1 MPVIAREIPE
11 APDPSKLV
19 DAAMLKGAWLNAAR
33 KDVNAFISYV
43 FLDCQPQTWFHA
55 EWQESCN
62 TQKAHVIFAPLEHG
76 KTEQISYWRTLFL
89 LGTHPELRIWICSAT
104 SELAK
109 KVIGQ
114 LKQAI
119 TLNERLHEVFPHLK
133 QERRPG
139 KQNTWN
145 KTALIIERQNNWR
158 DPSVF
163 ATGIMGNSLG
173 SRVDRFIGDDM
184 MNFRNTWFEAQR
196 ERSVAWFKGPEC
208 IGRWTDQCQAVLI
221 NNPWHTKALASI
233 CVSEMG
239 FTSTTYEA
247 CDDEFGGI
255 LWPKNQYQGVT
266 VGFDEERLR
275 QRYEMMGSVEFG
287 RCYRSKMLN
296 ASTEWFNMKSMQAC
310 LRDDLTLNKRLPRNM
325 LSICGVDPAV
335 SKKKRTNDC
344 VFFHIG
350 VDPATG
356 IKRITQIIIGKMG
369 AVSILKVMLE
379 ILRRE
384 GDTTFIVEANAQ
396 QAYLLQI
403 IRTPEIMKACGATDA
418 EASKLRGSVREF
430 YTTDAKRDPETGIS
444 KMNTD
449 FEARTWEVP
458 ECREVQRWFGE
469 LLDYRPGTHT
479 GDVAMASYF
488 AWVEAERVSS
498 GRSSRSM
505 KTVEQF
511 MDDMDPQ
518 SELGDIMGMR
528 F

>member
-1 MPVIAREIPE
+1 MPVVANAIP
-11 APDPSKLV
+11 AADDALKAI
-19 DAAMLKGAWLNAAR
+19 DAAMLEQAWIKAAR
-33 KDVNAFISYV
+33 KDVNVFISYV

-55 EWQESCN
+55 EWQNLCN
-62 TQKAHVIFAPLEHG
+62 EKKKLVIFAPLEHG
-76 KTEQISYWRTLFL
+76 KTEQISFWRTLWL
-89 LGTHPELRIWICSAT
+89 LGNNPELRIWICSAT

-119 TLNERLHEVFPHLK
+119 TLNERLHSVFPGLK

-145 KTALIIERQNNWR
+145 KTALVVERVNNWK

-163 ATGIMGNSLG
+163 ATGIMGNALG

-196 ERSVAWFKGPEC
+196 QRSVEWFKGPEC
-208 IGRWTDQCQAVLI
+208 VGRWTDECQALLI
-221 NNPWHTKALASI
+221 NNPWHNKALAAI

-239 FTSTTYEA
+239 FDSATYEA
-247 CDDEFGGI
+247 CDENFGNI
-255 LWPKNQYQGVT
+255 LWPKTTYQGVS
-266 VGFDEERLR
+266 VGFSEERLR
-275 QRYEMMGSVEFG
+275 DRLETMGPVEFS
-287 RCYRSKMLN
+287 RCYRSKTLN
-296 ASTEWFNMKSMQAC
+296 DSTEWFNRQAMVAC
-310 LRDDLTLNKRLPRNM
+310 IRDDLTLNKRLPRHM
-325 LSICGVDPAV
+325 VSICGVDPAV

-350 VDPATG
+350 VDPVTG
-356 IKRITQIIIGKMG
+356 VKRVAQIIIGKMG

-379 ILRRE
+379 IMRRE

-403 IRTPEIMKACGATDA
+403 IRTPEIMQACGATEA
-418 EASKLRGSVREF
+418 EASRLRGAVREF
-430 YTTDAKRDPETGIS
+430 YTTEAKRDPETGIS

-469 LLDYRPGTHT
+469 LLDYRPGAHT
-479 GDVAMASYF
+479 GDVAMASHF
-488 AWVEAERVSS
+488 AWTEANRISA
-498 GRSSRSM
+498 GRSSRQM

-511 MDDMDPQ
+511 MDEVDPQ
-518 SELGDIMGMR
+518 TELGDIMGMR